1 MQTERREEYSA
12 FYIRG
17 GLCYIG
23 SQSVVSVPALLLFF
37 RVITFDKG
45 GDITRRIKKV
55 TFVSLGTL
63 SMIFFLICLSYSHI
77 GVSWL
82 WLWPLLSV
90 FCLVRFLMLQFNISV
105 PKWISVPYNIL
116 AVIFIA
122 AFIFTEA
129 KIISAMNASPA
140 PGLDY
145 VITLGAA
152 VRGDRPTSPLLL
164 RIQAAAD
171 YLNQNPDTLVIASGG
186 QGAGEDISE
195 AECIKNELILLG
207 IDESRIILEDR
218 STDTQENIK
227 NSFALIPE
235 GAKVGIVSNSYH
247 IYRALRTAELQGYD
261 ACAVPARSLLPLGIH
276 YTVREFFAVTELE
289 LKNLIHS

>member
-1 MQTERREEYSA
+1 M
-12 FYIRG
+12 
-17 GLCYIG
+17 
-23 SQSVVSVPALLLFF
+23 FF
-37 RVITFDKG
+37 RVITFGKG
-45 GDITRRIKKV
+45 GGITRRIKK
-55 TFVSLGTL
+55 FAFISLGTL
-63 SMIFFLICLSYSHI
+63 SILFFLVCLGYSHI

-82 WLWPLLSV
+82 WLWPLLSA
-90 FCLVRFLMLQFNISV
+90 FCFVRFLMLHFGVNV
-105 PKWISVPYNIL
+105 PKWISVPYHIL
-116 AVIFIA
+116 ALIFIA

-140 PGLDY
+140 PNLDY
-145 VITLGAA
+145 IITLGAA

-164 RIQAAAD
+164 RIQTAAD

-186 QGAGEDISE
+186 QGKGEDISE

-207 IDESRIILEDR
+207 IDESRIILENR

-235 GAKVGIVSNSYH
+235 GASVGIVSNSYH
-247 IYRALRTAELQGYD
+247 IYRALEAARLQGYD
-261 ACAVPARSLLPLGIH
+261 ACAIPARSLLPLGIH
-276 YTVREFFAVTELE
+276 YTVREFFAVAELE

>member
-1 MQTERREEYSA
+1 M
-12 FYIRG
+12 
-17 GLCYIG
+17 
-23 SQSVVSVPALLLFF
+23 SVPALFLFF

-45 GDITRRIKKV
+45 GDITRRIKKAA
-55 TFVSLGTL
+55 FISLGTL
-63 SMIFFLICLSYSHI
+63 SMLFFLVCLGYSHI

-82 WLWPLLSV
+82 WLWPLLSA
-90 FCLVRFLMLQFNISV
+90 FCLVRFLMLHFRINVS
-105 PKWISVPYNIL
+105 KWISVPYHVL
-116 AVIFIA
+116 AFIFIA

-171 YLNQNPDTLVIASGG
+171 YLEQNPDAIVIASGG
-186 QGAGEDISE
+186 QGKGEDISE
-195 AECIKNELILLG
+195 AECIRNELILLG
-207 IDESRIILEDR
+207 IDESRIILENR
-218 STDTQENIK
+218 STDTQENIR

-235 GAKVGIVSNSYH
+235 GAKVGIISNSYH
-247 IYRALRTAELQGYD
+247 IYRALRTAELQGFD

-276 YTVREFFAVTELE
+276 YTVREFFAVMELE
-289 LKNLIHS
+289 LTNLIHS